1 MDANVTRRSVIRTG
15 GVASA
20 LAALGVP
27 IAYAAPKPAKIGILA
42 PLTGSSAAD
51 GEECVR
57 GATLAVEEIN
67 KAGGIAGTM
76 LEIVSGDTGST
87 ADAATSAFQRLS
99 GDTDVNAMMAGYAT
113 GTNFEI
119 NLMAEV
125 DMPYLVAA
133 NSAQTRDII
142 APDPSKFPT
151 VWSLTPS
158 YEAYNTDLLPVV
170 QHLADAGTL
179 KLPNKKVALISS
191 DNPYSKSIYE
201 GLKKAFGSAGWQ
213 ITVDEMVPF
222 GDINDWRAFLARVR
236 QDPPAIVVN
245 TDYQPGNAATFMTQF
260 MEQPTNS
267 LVFIQYAPSV
277 PEFINLTKGK
287 STGVV
292 YNLLGGVLDTPA
304 NPRAG
309 DVKTRFKARW
319 GVESGTYGVALY
331 EMAYLYADALKT
343 VGDASNRLEI
353 GKALGATDKK
363 TAQGRVVF
371 DPATHL
377 ARQGDDYIPIQ
388 FYQIWDGQRIL
399 FSPTAYKTGDFR
411 MPPWTK

>member
-1 MDANVTRRSVIRTG
+1 MDIRLTRRSLLMT
-15 GVASA
+15 GVAAGA
-20 LAALGVP
+20 LAATGISGARAEQILKV
-27 IAYAAPKPAKIGILA
+27 GILA
-42 PLTGSSAAD
+42 PLTGGSAAD

-67 KAGGIAGTM
+67 KAGGVAGYM
-76 LEIVSGDTGST
+76 FEVVAGDTGNT
-87 ADAATSAFQRLS
+87 ADMATSAFQRLS
-99 GDTDVNAMMAGYAT
+99 GDDALQVMMAGYAS

-119 NLMAEV
+119 NLMAEI

-142 APDPSKFPT
+142 APDPAAFPT

-158 YEAYNTDLLPVV
+158 YDAYNTELLPVV
-170 QHLADAGTL
+170 QKLADSGKL
-179 KLPNKKVALISS
+179 KLPNKKVALVSS
-191 DNPYSKSIYE
+191 DNPYSRTIYD
-201 GLKKAFGSAGWQ
+201 GLKKAFGDAGWE

-236 QDPPAIVVN
+236 QDPPAVVIN

-260 MEQPTNS
+260 MEQPTDS

-277 PEFINLTKGK
+277 PEFMTLTKEK

-304 NPRAG
+304 NPRAAE
-309 DVKTRFKARW
+309 VKAKFKERW

-331 EMAYLYADALKT
+331 EMAYIYADALGK
-343 VGDASNRLEI
+343 VGDPAKRLEI
-353 GKALGATDKK
+353 GQAIGATDKQ

-377 ARQGDDYIPIQ
+377 AKQGDDFIPIQ
-388 FYQIWDGQRIL
+388 FYQIWDGERVL
-399 FSPTAYKTGDFR
+399 FSPEKYKTGDFK
-411 MPPWTK
+411 MPPWMK